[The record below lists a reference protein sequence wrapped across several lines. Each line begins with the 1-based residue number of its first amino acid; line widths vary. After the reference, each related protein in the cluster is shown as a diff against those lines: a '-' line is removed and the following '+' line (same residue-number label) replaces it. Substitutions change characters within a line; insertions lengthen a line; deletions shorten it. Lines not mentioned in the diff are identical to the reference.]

1 MNETLDYSKDGLNGQ
16 PCFGQYYNPAVRI
29 ISGDLRGREVRL
41 PKGSRARPTTGYVR
55 ELLMNLFTPDRIRS
69 GAFLDICAGSG
80 ITGFE
85 AVSRGAP
92 LLFSV
97 EVDRRTC
104 ENIREHARIFGV
116 ENRVHLL
123 KVDARRCFSVVRK
136 LLPQGLTVSC
146 CFADPPFIEGM
157 AAGLLPLIGSAFDIW
172 NSDSRV
178 IIRTPDM
185 LPDAAQGLVL
195 LEKRRAG
202 NAWLW
207 IYGPTK
213 IQDVEEG
220 TRTDERP
227 NGP

>member
-29 ISGDLRGREVRL
+29 ISGELKGREVRL
-41 PKGSRARPTTGYVR
+41 PKGSRARPTTGYVH

-85 AVSRGAP
+85 AISRGAP

-104 ENIREHARIFGV
+104 ENIREHSRIFGV

-136 LLPQGLTVSC
+136 LLPEDVTVSC
-146 CFADPPFIEGM
+146 CFADPPYIEGM
-157 AAGLLPLIGSAFDIW
+157 AAGLLPSLGAAPDIW
-172 NSDSRV
+172 NTDSRV
-178 IIRTPDM
+178 IIRTQDK
-185 LPDAAQGLVL
+185 LPDDADGLEL

-207 IYGPTK
+207 IYGPSK
-213 IQDVEEG
+213 IQDSVEG
-220 TRTDERP
+220 ISADERP
-227 NGP
+227 DSP